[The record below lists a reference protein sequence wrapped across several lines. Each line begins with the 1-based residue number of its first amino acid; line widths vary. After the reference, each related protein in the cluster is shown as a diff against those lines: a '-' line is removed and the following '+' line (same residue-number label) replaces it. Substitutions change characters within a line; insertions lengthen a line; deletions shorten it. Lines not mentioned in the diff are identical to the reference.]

1 MYDPN
6 SKHFSMKPLQ
16 ECLHHSKTVFSMLIV
31 AVQED
36 DCKVLNNWL
45 HLWLAGKGHRHF
57 VKLWGTRWW
66 KYVVMADVHAMFKKS
81 AVYMNVGNYR
91 HSIEIQMH
99 PNNYTHFGSFVIIW
113 VLFDGWGSCT
123 NCFDFSTMG
132 IKRLFNRT
140 AVLFKILPGCQWY
153 DWKATICGHMM
164 LPSLKLI

>member
-132 IKRLFNRT
+132 INDSSIAQQFFLRFFPVANDMIGKQQYVVT
-140 AVLFKILPGCQWY
+140 WCYP
-153 DWKATICGHMM
+153 
-164 LPSLKLI
+164 P